1 MLAAADIDPILD
13 AIDWDAPTSLPTE
26 DRHRPSTADANPAL
40 YEFIAAAAELIADP
54 DDWRRFADAFNRYD
68 QSRGRR

>member
-13 AIDWDAPTSLPTE
+13 AIDWDVPTGLPTE
-26 DRHRPSTADANPAL
+26 DRHRPSTAEANPAL

-54 DDWRRFADAFNRYD
+54 GDWCRFADAFNRYD

>member
-1 MLAAADIDPILD
+1 MLAASDIDPILD
-13 AIDWDAPTSLPTE
+13 AIDWDAPTGLPTE

-40 YEFIAAAAELIADP
+40 YEFIAAAAELIDP